1 MFTVVYNCKHLRGVY
16 PGGMPGSRDREVAE
30 MLVLGRNLNETIV
43 IDGKIFIKIVRGK
56 LGGNL
61 KVAIEAPREV
71 SIVRG
76 ELFPGIEK
84 MEEKWQVALGLGG
97 AVTLPHTELVLTWLV
112 WVYFAHENKCL
123 RWTTVHRRTL
133 IQ

>member
-1 MFTVVYNCKHLRGVY
+1 
-16 PGGMPGSRDREVAE
+16 

-56 LGGNL
+56 FGGNL

-76 ELFPGIEK
+76 ELFPGIEE
-84 MEEKWQVALGLGG
+84 MEARWAKVLGPGKG
-97 AVTLPHTELVLTWLV
+97 
-112 WVYFAHENKCL
+112 
-123 RWTTVHRRTL
+123 
-133 IQ
+133 

>member
-1 MFTVVYNCKHLRGVY
+1 
-16 PGGMPGSRDREVAE
+16 

-56 LGGNL
+56 LGSNL

-84 MEEKWQVALGLGG
+84 MEAEWAKALGPDK
-97 AVTLPHTELVLTWLV
+97 T
-112 WVYFAHENKCL
+112 
-123 RWTTVHRRTL
+123 
-133 IQ
+133 

>member
-1 MFTVVYNCKHLRGVY
+1 
-16 PGGMPGSRDREVAE
+16 

-56 LGGNL
+56 LGSNL

-76 ELFPGIEK
+76 ELLPGIEK
-84 MEEKWQVALGLGG
+84 MEAKWAKALGPDK
-97 AVTLPHTELVLTWLV
+97 T
-112 WVYFAHENKCL
+112 
-123 RWTTVHRRTL
+123 
-133 IQ
+133 

>member
-1 MFTVVYNCKHLRGVY
+1 
-16 PGGMPGSRDREVAE
+16 

-56 LGGNL
+56 LGSNL

-71 SIVRG
+71 SNVRG

-84 MEEKWQVALGLGG
+84 MEAKWAKALG
-97 AVTLPHTELVLTWLV
+97 PDR
-112 WVYFAHENKCL
+112 N
-123 RWTTVHRRTL
+123 
-133 IQ
+133 